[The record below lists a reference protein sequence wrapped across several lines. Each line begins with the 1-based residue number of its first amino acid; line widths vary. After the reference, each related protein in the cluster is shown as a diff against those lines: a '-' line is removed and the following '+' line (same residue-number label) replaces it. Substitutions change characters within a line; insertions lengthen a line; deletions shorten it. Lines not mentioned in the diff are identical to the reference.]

1 MPPARTVELAAHLPG
16 VQLSNE
22 AKLMAVQLAL
32 QYMKELRIMCEVN
45 EPLWHRTNE
54 GKEFLNVGEYYSRMF
69 PWQNPSNEYLR
80 TEASRASTMALINSK
95 DLIEIFCNAVSFRFH
110 FHA

>member
-1 MPPARTVELAAHLPG
+1 MELAAYLPV
-16 VQLSNE
+16 VQLSDE
-22 AKLMAVQLAL
+22 AKLMAVQFAV

-45 EPLWHRTNE
+45 EPLWHRTND
-54 GKEFLNVGEYYSRMF
+54 GREFLNVGEYYSRMF
-69 PWQNPSNEYLR
+69 PWQNQWNEYLR

-95 DLIEIFCNAVSFRFH
+95 DLIETFCNAVSFRFH